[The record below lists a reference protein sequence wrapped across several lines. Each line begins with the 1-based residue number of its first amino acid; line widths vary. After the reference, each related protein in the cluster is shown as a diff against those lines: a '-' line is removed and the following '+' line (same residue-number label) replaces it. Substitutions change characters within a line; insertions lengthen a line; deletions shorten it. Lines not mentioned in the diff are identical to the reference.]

1 MTDQHHS
8 IIINNTFL
16 RQAVNILPGILTLVT
31 SVQTIYFVIGHP
43 AQLVSLIN
51 LVTKQITLR
60 NTKRFYLLN

>member
-16 RQAVNILPGILTLVT
+16 RQAVNILPGILTLT

-43 AQLVSLIN
+43 AQLASLIN
-51 LVTKQITLR
+51 LVTKQITLQ